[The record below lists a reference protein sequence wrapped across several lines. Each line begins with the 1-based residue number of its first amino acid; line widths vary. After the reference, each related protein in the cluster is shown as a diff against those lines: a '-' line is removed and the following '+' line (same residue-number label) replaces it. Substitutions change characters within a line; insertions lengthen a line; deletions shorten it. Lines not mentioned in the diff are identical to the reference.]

1 MHLYGSILPASMMH
15 MYEARI
21 LCSNIV
27 PKQIANMTLLTDLGP
42 KGPLK
47 TFMKKLK
54 FPNDSIRN
62 CHLNPSE
69 DTSQERQLKTKP
81 VKDEIDSPTNA
92 LEPAGLGP
100 EVSGQPE
107 NLKPSLW
114 DRAYDNLKKTD
125 GQLVEEYEKLLSL
138 QLQTNTAKLHGNAQ
152 EDTIIAKNQIS
163 GTDPKI
169 RLEQL
174 KSITSSGLQ
183 QLEVGKAHYYI
194 FGRKF
199 IPRNQLAQATRFVQS
214 IRNVI
219 DEAVKVSPYASLAWA
234 GVCVILPIFMN
245 PSIAEEASRDG
256 CLYVTSRMQFYIRLE
271 SLLLSSDRFQAYGLS
286 AELEDRLIE
295 LYRQIIDFQMKIVR
309 RVYLSRLAR
318 FQEDTTRHEDWKGMV
333 AKIRESEKMLSND
346 AKQVND
352 ASMGRE
358 LEKLSSNAERFFT
371 DIMSVLVPL
380 LTDRRREPTFTF
392 RNSGSGSQYN
402 AAGGVQ
408 NNMIGNGMLF
418 TGVTFSGSVSFG

>member
-1 MHLYGSILPASMMH
+1 MIF
-15 MYEARI
+15 
-21 LCSNIV
+21 
-27 PKQIANMTLLTDLGP
+27 
-42 KGPLK
+42 K
-47 TFMKKLK
+47 TPVSVKRFVKKLK
-54 FPNDSIRN
+54 
-62 CHLNPSE
+62 PSNNRTRDDHTKPSR
-69 DTSQERQLKTKP
+69 DTSPERQLQTKV
-81 VKDEIDSPTNA
+81 VKDEIDPSTNA
-92 LEPAGLGP
+92 LEPAGHIRL
-100 EVSGQPE
+100 EVSAQSE
-107 NLKPSLW
+107 KLKPSLW
-114 DRAYDNLKKTD
+114 DRAYDGLKKTD
-125 GQLVEEYEKLLSL
+125 GQLLIKVAIYKEIAKTTDLHD
-138 QLQTNTAKLHGNAQ
+138 NTQ
-152 EDTIIAKNQIS
+152 DDIIITKNQIN

-174 KSITSSGLQ
+174 NSITSSGLQ

-194 FGRKF
+194 FGHKF
-199 IPRNQLAQATRFVQS
+199 IPRNQLAQATQFIKS

-256 CLYVTSRMQFYIRLE
+256 CFYVTSRMQFYVKLE
-271 SLLLSSDRFQAYGLS
+271 SLLLSSDRLQASGLI
-286 AELEDRLIE
+286 AELEDRLME

-318 FQEDTTRHEDWKGMV
+318 FQEDTTRHEDWEGMV

-392 RNSGSGSQYN
+392 RNDGSGSQYN
-402 AAGGVQ
+402 ATGGTQ
-408 NNMIGNGMLF
+408 NNTTGTGTHF
-418 TGVTFSGSVSFG
+418 TGVAFYAPVSFG